1 MGKKGKKASKQTAGG
16 GSGGDGGGAKKKVG
30 PGKARRERAATIRDL
45 EARIAAL
52 AEKLDVELEGVD
64 VFSPLEEREDCPVC
78 FAPLPLA
85 RDDLDFMACCGKTV
99 CTACSFLQ
107 SVHELKNMAT
117 IDDHDAVMKILDNSP
132 CAFCRSDRWQ
142 NFRDK
147 CKKLADKG
155 NAEAMVALSHEYL
168 SGEHVSKDEL
178 SGLGWCV
185 RAAEAG
191 DPTAL
196 VDIANVYCQS
206 NIVERNKDRAK
217 KLAVVAAKKGCSKA
231 HVLLAAIYFADFE
244 VDLCGV
250 GGSQAKF
257 LDHWKFAAA
266 GGCRESM
273 KNIEEY
279 TRGKYGL
286 RITEEEVDRVR
297 EEFEMAAKV
306 EWTEEREEWR
316 RDEFM
321 GRIGRILEQKKR
333 QHEIERGG

>member
-1 MGKKGKKASKQTAGG
+1 MGKKGKKATKQTTGG
-16 GSGGDGGGAKKKVG
+16 GGGGDGGDKKKVG

-78 FAPLPLA
+78 FVTLPLA
-85 RDDLDFMACCGKTV
+85 SDDLEFNACCGQVV
-99 CTACSFLQ
+99 CKACSFLQ

-117 IDDHDAVMKILDNSP
+117 IDDHSMKILENSP

-142 NFRDK
+142 NFSDK
-147 CKKLADKG
+147 CERLADKG
-155 NAEAMVALSHEYL
+155 NAEAMVALAHEYL
-168 SGEHVSKDEL
+168 SGHHVTKDEL
-178 SGLGWCV
+178 SALGWCV

-196 VDIANVYCQS
+196 VDVANVYCQS

-217 KLAVVAAKKGCSKA
+217 HLAVAAAKKGCSKA

-244 VDLCGV
+244 VDLY
-250 GGSQAKF
+250 GGGGTQTKF

-266 GGCRESM
+266 GGCRKSM
-273 KNIEEY
+273 ENIEY
-279 TRGKYGL
+279 ARGKYGL
-286 RITEEEVDRVR
+286 ITEEDVDRVR
-297 EEFEMAAKV
+297 GEFEMAAKV
-306 EWTEEREEWR
+306 EWTEERDEWR

-333 QHEIERGG
+333 QQEIERGG